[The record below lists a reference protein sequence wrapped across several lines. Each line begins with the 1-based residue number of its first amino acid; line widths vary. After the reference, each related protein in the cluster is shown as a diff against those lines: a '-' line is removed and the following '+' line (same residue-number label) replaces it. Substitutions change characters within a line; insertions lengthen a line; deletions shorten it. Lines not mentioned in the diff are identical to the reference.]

1 MEKNINKVYWQKHKI
16 NKTDRGKILGQ
27 ESFLI
32 WFTGLPS
39 SGKSTIANSLECR
52 LYKLG
57 YLTYILDGDNI
68 RRGLNSDL
76 GFSVRDRTENIRR
89 IGHVTNLLIDAGI
102 IVIAAF
108 ISPFEKD
115 RRFVKELLG
124 NKNMIEVFVNC
135 PLEVCVKRDV
145 KGLYKKAIDRKI
157 SGFTG
162 ISSLYEKPKNPDI
175 TIDSDRTDIEGSTK
189 LILKYLDKYGFIFL
203 KRGANGN
210 L

>member
-1 MEKNINKVYWQKHKI
+1 MGKNTNEVYWQKHKI
-16 NKTDRGKILGQ
+16 NKNDRGKILGQ
-27 ESFLI
+27 KSFLI

-52 LYKLG
+52 LHKLG

-68 RRGLNSDL
+68 RNGLNSDL
-76 GFSVRDRTENIRR
+76 GFSARDRTENIRR
-89 IGHVTNLLIDAGI
+89 VGHVANLLIDVGI

-135 PLEVCVKRDV
+135 PLEVCIKRDV

-175 TIDSDRTDIEGSTK
+175 KIDSDRTDIKGSTK
-189 LILKYLDKYGFIFL
+189 LILEYLDKYGFIFL
-203 KRGANGN
+203 KRGTNGN